1 MFACP
6 LCPLVSQFLSGKL
19 LCGRKRSTTS
29 RNTAERRAPPAVH
42 FLLFETLSEVRK
54 LTTFYLAKND
64 HRWVTFISLKT
75 MSVHFLSFS
84 IFSNKQPRQGR
95 SRRCTEFVR
104 GSTSAFGADFARRA
118 PLCCVSNVHDCA
130 PFFSRR
136 EIHVIPLG
144 SFLHDVGS
152 SDLLLSTNFGCSI
165 SGGLSFSRPAGACS
179 R

>member
-1 MFACP
+1 MGALFNFLSSGAPC
-6 LCPLVSQFLSGKL
+6 LLVVFSTRCSLVSQFLSGKL

-84 IFSNKQPRQGR
+84 IFSNK
-95 SRRCTEFVR
+95 
-104 GSTSAFGADFARRA
+104 
-118 PLCCVSNVHDCA
+118 
-130 PFFSRR
+130 
-136 EIHVIPLG
+136 
-144 SFLHDVGS
+144 
-152 SDLLLSTNFGCSI
+152 
-165 SGGLSFSRPAGACS
+165 
-179 R
+179 